1 MRYLRIISSLYSA
14 VEKAVFPSEC
24 SLSAVLRSVSYSL
37 ETHPLSSNCHGCLTL
52 HFAMNR
58 NEHRARSLKPTFS
71 TAVFGTIALSLCLFL
86 PSAHAAEKDN
96 FQFKK
101 QPELQQIKPKK
112 PVKIK
117 LRRSAK
123 DEYTW
128 ELTGDDVDD
137 IIKTDKKLRKMLN
150 TQ

>member
-1 MRYLRIISSLYSA
+1 M
-14 VEKAVFPSEC
+14 
-24 SLSAVLRSVSYSL
+24 
-37 ETHPLSSNCHGCLTL
+37 
-52 HFAMNR
+52 
-58 NEHRARSLKPTFS
+58 RSLCIIIF
-71 TAVFGTIALSLCLFL
+71 AVTLCLFL
-86 PSAHAAEKDN
+86 PSPYAAEKDN

-128 ELTGDDVDD
+128 ELTGDDADE
-137 IIKTDKKLRKMLN
+137 ILKTEKN
-150 TQ
+150 

>member
-1 MRYLRIISSLYSA
+1 MRYLSIII
-14 VEKAVFPSEC
+14 
-24 SLSAVLRSVSYSL
+24 
-37 ETHPLSSNCHGCLTL
+37 
-52 HFAMNR
+52 
-58 NEHRARSLKPTFS
+58 
-71 TAVFGTIALSLCLFL
+71 IALSLCFFQS
-86 PSAHAAEKDN
+86 SAYAAEKSN

-101 QPELQQIKPKK
+101 QTELQQVKPKK

-128 ELTGDDVDD
+128 ELTGDDADE
-137 IIKTDKKLRKMLN
+137 ILRTDKRLRKMLN

>member
-1 MRYLRIISSLYSA
+1 MRLFIVI
-14 VEKAVFPSEC
+14 F
-24 SLSAVLRSVSYSL
+24 
-37 ETHPLSSNCHGCLTL
+37 
-52 HFAMNR
+52 
-58 NEHRARSLKPTFS
+58 
-71 TAVFGTIALSLCLFL
+71 IALALCLFL
-86 PSAHAAEKDN
+86 PSAYTAEKDG

-128 ELTGDDVDD
+128 ELTGDDADE
-137 IIKTDKKLRKMLN
+137 ILKTDKKLRKMLN
-150 TQ
+150 TR